1 MKNLI
6 TCILILFFHLFGHS
20 QQISVSGKVED
31 KTTKEALPYVT
42 VSVKDSSLKTVV
54 IGVTDD
60 KGIFNLEGLP
70 IGKMTISFSFM
81 GYQNYAQPFDIISG
95 RPKTELGTIG
105 LSTDAVQLNAVE
117 INGQKP
123 NISLKLDKKVFE
135 VGKDVLSQNGSAH
148 DVLNGVPS
156 VAVSPTGSVSLRGNS
171 SVLVLINGRQSGL
184 TQNNALDQIAADQIE
199 RIEVITNP
207 SSRYDA
213 SGSAGIINIIL
224 KKNKKSGFSGQV
236 RLVAGSPND
245 SRLNPSINYK
255 SEKINIFSNFSIRSS
270 DYVGLYTTNQST
282 MNNGTLSYL
291 NHVQNEDRHDDGKLI
306 YFGADYFIDEHRTIT
321 AAFLKNATKDNDKTH
336 LLYNYNKADHAKDST
351 LTRQGK
357 SLEKRDYNQ
366 LEFNYTQTFKQPAKK
381 WTIDVQYDW
390 WNSDKDWNL
399 STQRLYPT
407 VLKYPGI
414 RTSSI
419 GSSKDLLV
427 QSDFTQPIDSVSVFE
442 FGVKTEIRKV
452 ASNFLAEQE
461 EGNTWSIYQN
471 IENDM
476 NYDETIASGYAQ
488 YSNKK
493 GRFNYMLG
501 LRNEFTKIAITDVKN
516 TYNDDKKYSQLFP
529 TVNLSYKFDASTL
542 QLNYSKRINRPSLYA
557 LYPFN
562 ELTDLN
568 SQYIGNP
575 DLNPSFTDVFELAF
589 LKTWKTFTLNP
600 SVYYQWESGY
610 IQDFTYREND
620 IFFTTPI
627 NIQHEIRSGAE
638 LSTLYNPVKW
648 LQINMEMNFYHF
660 TQKGSYQEENL
671 DYKGQTFTGRLN
683 TQIKLPV
690 KFSFQ
695 GRYNFRGAQQNAQ
708 TKNDALQSLDFGLSK
723 TLLKDKATLVFD
735 VTNAF
740 NLRQNKSTTTGTDYY
755 IAENSIPNAARYRLS
770 FVYRFNLTDP
780 KAIRQANSANRN

>member
-6 TCILILFFHLFGHS
+6 ISILILSSHLSGHA
-20 QQISVSGKVED
+20 QQSAVSGKVED
-31 KTTKEALPYVT
+31 ETTKEALPYVT
-42 VSVKDSSLKTVV
+42 VSVKDSNLNTIV

-60 KGIFNLEGLP
+60 QGVFNLEGLP
-70 IGKMTISFSFM
+70 IGKMTLNLSFI
-81 GYQNYAQPFDIISG
+81 GYKNYTLPLEIISEKS
-95 RPKTELGTIG
+95 KTELGIIS
-105 LSTDAVQLNAVE
+105 LSTNAVELNAVE
-117 INGQKP
+117 ISGQKP

-171 SVLVLINGRQSGL
+171 SVLILINGRQSGL
-184 TQNNALDQIAADQIE
+184 TQNNALDQIASDQIE

-255 SEKINIFSNFSIRSS
+255 SDKINIFSNFSIRSS

-282 MNNGTLSYL
+282 VNNGTASYL
-291 NHVQNEDRHDDGKLI
+291 NNVQNEDRHDDGKLI
-306 YFGADYFIDEHRTIT
+306 YLGADYFIGEHQTIT
-321 AAFLKNATKDNDKTH
+321 AAFLKNATKDIDKTN
-336 LLYNYNKADHAKDST
+336 LLYHYNNAANAKDSI
-351 LTRQGK
+351 LAREGK
-357 SLEKRDYNQ
+357 SVENRDYNQ
-366 LEFNYTQTFKQPAKK
+366 FEFNYTQTFKQPEKK

-390 WNSDKDWNL
+390 WNSDKDWNIV
-399 STQRLYPT
+399 TQRLYPT
-407 VLKYPGI
+407 VLTYPGI

-419 GSSKDLLV
+419 GKSKDLLV
-427 QSDFTQPIDSVSVFE
+427 QSDFTKPVDSLSIFE

-452 ASNFLAEQE
+452 SSNFLAEQQNE
-461 EGNTWSIYQN
+461 NNWNTYQN
-471 IENDM
+471 IDNSL
-476 NYDETIASGYAQ
+476 NYNETIASAYVQ
-488 YSNKK
+488 YSSKIK
-493 GRFNYMLG
+493 RFIYMLG
-501 LRNEFTKIAITDVKN
+501 LRNEFTKIAIADLKN
-516 TYNDDKKYSQLFP
+516 TYNDDKEYNKLFP
-529 TVNLSYKFDASTL
+529 TVNLSYKFKASSL
-542 QLNYSKRINRPSLYA
+542 QLNYSKRIQRPSLYA

-600 SVYYQWESGY
+600 SLYYKWESGY

-638 LSTLYNPVKW
+638 LSTLYNPFKW
-648 LQINMEMNFYHF
+648 VQLNMEMNFYHF
-660 TQKGSYQEENL
+660 NQKGNYQQENL
-671 DYKGQTFTGRLN
+671 NYTGQTFTGRLS
-683 TQIKLPV
+683 TQLKLPS

-708 TKNDALQSLDFGLSK
+708 TKNEALQSLDFGLSK
-723 TLLKDKATLVFD
+723 ILLKDKATIVFD
-735 VTNAF
+735 ITNAF
-740 NLRQNKSTTTGTDYY
+740 NLRQNKSTTIGTDYVFSG
-755 IAENSIPNAARYRLS
+755 NSIPNASRYRLS
-770 FVYRFNLTDP
+770 FVYRFNAADP
-780 KAIRQANSANRN
+780 KLIRQAKSSNRN